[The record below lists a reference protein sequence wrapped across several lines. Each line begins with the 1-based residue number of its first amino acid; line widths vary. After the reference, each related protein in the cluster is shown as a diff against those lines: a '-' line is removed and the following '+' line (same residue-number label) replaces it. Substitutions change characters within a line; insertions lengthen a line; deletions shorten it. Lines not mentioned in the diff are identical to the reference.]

1 MLSIGRLKN
10 RQTIVWVKHIYI
22 ETIQPP
28 ESNKTLFLLGVEFV
42 GAELVVLLLEAEFA
56 RGRFSKGSSLAGP
69 TVAQVEGSF
78 SSESASD
85 YL

>member
-1 MLSIGRLKN
+1 M
-10 RQTIVWVKHIYI
+10 VK
-22 ETIQPP
+22 
-28 ESNKTLFLLGVEFV
+28 FV

-56 RGRFSKGSSLAGP
+56 RVRVCMGSSL
-69 TVAQVEGSF
+69 VAQLEGSF

>member
-1 MLSIGRLKN
+1 M
-10 RQTIVWVKHIYI
+10 
-22 ETIQPP
+22 
-28 ESNKTLFLLGVEFV
+28 FV

-56 RGRFSKGSSLAGP
+56 RGRACRGSSLVGP
-69 TVAQVEGSF
+69 TVAQLEGSF